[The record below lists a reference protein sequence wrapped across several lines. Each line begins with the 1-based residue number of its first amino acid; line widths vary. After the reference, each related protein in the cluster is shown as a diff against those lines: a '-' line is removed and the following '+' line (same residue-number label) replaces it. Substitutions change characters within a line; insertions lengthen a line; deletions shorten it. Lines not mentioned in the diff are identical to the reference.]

1 MSEKKYGQYVKELV
15 FKDYGPDSYRQGII
29 MDSQFLGMD
38 AQIEFGT
45 YWSAG
50 KIGGKSAGPHT
61 HDFDQLM
68 FFFGADTRDMSE
80 LGAEV
85 EFYMGPEPE
94 KHMITSSTSV
104 FIPKGFPHFP
114 GNIARMEKR
123 FICLTVS
130 CAAKYQETPAT
141 LENKPED
148 VQPKFFFFDKYHDRV
163 VQAPFLRKGAWS
175 YGPTNMDDAGGAL
188 AAIKSNDIATMIMC
202 ESLKKAPYRF
212 GPDPEKPHAH
222 TQPEVLIFMGADT
235 NDLSILGGEV
245 EFALGKEQERHII
258 NKPTAFVI
266 PAKFAHC
273 PVTITK
279 VDKPF
284 ILCDCR
290 PFGTGVPNAK
300 SL

>member
-1 MSEKKYGQYVKELV
+1 MAATKYDQYVKKLV
-15 FKDYGPDSYRQGII
+15 FKDYGPGSFRQGTI
-29 MDSQFLGMD
+29 MDSKFLGMD

-50 KIGGKSAGPHT
+50 KMGGKSTGPHT

-68 FFFGADTRDMSE
+68 FWFGGDTGDMGE

-85 EFYMGPEPE
+85 ELFLGPEPE
-94 KHMITSSTSV
+94 KHMITSSTAV

-114 GNIARMEKR
+114 ANINRMDKR
-123 FICLTVS
+123 FLFMMVS
-130 CAAKYQETPAT
+130 CCAEYKETPAT
-141 LENKPED
+141 LQKNPQD
-148 VQPKFFFFDKYHDRV
+148 VQPVWMFFAKYIDRV

-175 YGPTNMDDAGGAL
+175 YGPTNQDDGGGHL
-188 AAIKSNDIATMIMC
+188 AAIRGKDIDTMIMC

-235 NDLSILGGEV
+235 NDLNNFGGEV
-245 EFALGKEQERHII
+245 EFSLGKEQEIHTITS
-258 NKPTAFVI
+258 PSAVI
-266 PAKFAHC
+266 VPAKFAHC

-284 ILCDCR
+284 ILCDVR
-290 PFGTGVPNAK
+290 PFGPGAPNPK
-300 SL
+300 TP